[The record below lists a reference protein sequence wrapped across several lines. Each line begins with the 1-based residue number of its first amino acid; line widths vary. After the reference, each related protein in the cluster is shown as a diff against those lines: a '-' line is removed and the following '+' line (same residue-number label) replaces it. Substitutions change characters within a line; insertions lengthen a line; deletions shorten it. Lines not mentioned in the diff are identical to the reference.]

1 MTKRSVE
8 EDATSQGIEFLTSI
22 RGRYIIAQALYYGV
36 KALESVEPE
45 VYQEKSNIED
55 MKFLQETVF
64 TFPSFVFDHQEP
76 PIETVPLPV

>member
-1 MTKRSVE
+1 MTKWGE
-8 EDATSQGIEFLTSI
+8 EQDRTAEGIEFLVSM
-22 RGRYIIAQALYYGV
+22 RGKYIIAQALYYGI

-45 VYQEKSNIED
+45 IMQEKSNIED

-64 TFPSFVFDHQEP
+64 TIPTFVFEP